1 MKIFR
6 LFVALLICVLPDN
19 LYAKS
24 GHQGKPYF
32 FIQLSDPQFGF
43 FAKNKGFEKET
54 ALYEKAVEAINKLK
68 PDFVV
73 ITGDFVNDH
82 NDIAQITEF
91 KRITRKISPGIPV
104 YLTPGNHDLSNKPD
118 SLTIHHY
125 MENYGYSRFSFNH
138 NKSLFVGFDS
148 NLIKASVPFYEQN
161 QYEWLERTLAKSK
174 KYRQVILFC
183 HHPFFLN
190 SFDEKETYTTIS
202 LENRKKYF
210 DLFEAS
216 HVKAILSGHSH
227 SNALSLYHD
236 IQMIN
241 TSSVGKPL
249 GKDISGLRIVKVL
262 DDKIESFYY
271 GLEEIPE
278 SISLIE

>member
-6 LFVALLICVLPDN
+6 LFIALLIGVLPGT
-19 LYAKS
+19 LFAKS
-24 GHQGKPYF
+24 RSEVKPYF

-43 FAKNKGFEKET
+43 FSKNKGFEKET
-54 ALYEKAVEAINKLK
+54 ALYEKAVMEINRLK

-82 NDIAQITEF
+82 NDQTQIAEF
-91 KRITRKISPGIPV
+91 KRNTRKINCGIPV

-118 SLTIHHY
+118 SSTIHHY
-125 MENYGYSRFSFNH
+125 MKNYGYSRFSFKH
-138 NKSLFVGFDS
+138 KKSLFVGFDS
-148 NLIKASVPFYEQN
+148 NLIKASVPFYEQE
-161 QYEWLERTLAKSK
+161 QYKWLKKTLAKSK
-174 KYRQVILFC
+174 RCKQVILFC

-210 DLFEAS
+210 ELFEAN
-216 HVKAILSGHSH
+216 HVRAIFSGHSH
-227 SNALSLYHD
+227 LNALSLYHD

-241 TSSVGKPL
+241 TSAIGKPL
-249 GKDISGLRIVKVL
+249 GKDASGLRIVKVF
-262 DDKIESFYY
+262 DDKIESSYY
-271 GLEEIPE
+271 GLEELPE
-278 SISLIE
+278 SISLIR